1 MPSGTPLVGRLESNV
16 PAQGTAGTVQTT
28 VIGEAPTAAT
38 VTAASITP
46 NAAVTG
52 HATNY
57 RTFTLTNK
65 GQDGTGTT
73 SIGTFSTSSTPA
85 NDLAA
90 GDERALTLSG
100 TAANLDVAEGDIL
113 AMVETVAASGVA
125 HGGYRVQVELT
136 RR

>member
-1 MPSGTPLVGRLESNV
+1 
-16 PAQGTAGTVQTT
+16 
-28 VIGEAPTAAT
+28 

>member
-1 MPSGTPLVGRLESNV
+1 MPSGTPLVARLEANV

-28 VIGEAPTAAT
+28 IIGEAPTTGT

-52 HATNY
+52 HASNY

-65 GQDGTGTT
+65 TSAGAGTT
-73 SIGTFSTSSTPA
+73 AIASFATSSTPA

-90 GDERALTLSG
+90 GDERALTLSS
-100 TAANLDVAEGDIL
+100 TAADLDVAEGDII
-113 AMVETVAASGVA
+113 AVVETVAASGVA
-125 HGGYRVQVELT
+125 HGGYRVQVELK